1 MKKALVLINIGTP
14 DKPEKSA
21 VKKYL
26 TEFLNDKFVIDI
38 PWLLRKILVNLIIIP
53 FRVKNSTALYKRL
66 WTDEGSALL
75 FYQNSL
81 VKKLNDKYGAEYDVY
96 SAMRYG
102 NPSLE
107 KVLKQI
113 DSKEYEELVILP
125 MYPQYATST
134 TLSTKLKV
142 EKILKKLK
150 SGVKYRFVDQFY
162 AHPSFIKAFV
172 HQIQQ
177 SANQDFDHV
186 IFSYHGLPVRQVE
199 KLHPGIESSSCTC
212 HVKMPEH
219 GTYCYKATCYET
231 TRLLAK
237 ALNLD
242 KEKYSVSFQSRLSKN
257 WLTPF
262 TDANLMKFSN
272 AGIKKILV
280 VAPAFVTDCLET
292 VIEIGWEYK
301 EIFKEKGGE
310 KLELVPSLNDSD
322 VWVEAIGEIVIG
334 ERRKENG
341 TGN

>member
-26 TEFLNDKFVIDI
+26 TEFLNDKYVIDI

-53 FRVKNSTALYKRL
+53 FRVKNSTSLYKRL

-75 FYQNSL
+75 YYQNSL
-81 VKKLNDKYGAEYDVY
+81 VKKLNDKYGGEYDVF

-113 DSKEYEELVILP
+113 DKKGYEELTILP

-142 EKILKKLK
+142 EEILKKIK
-150 SGVKYRFVDQFY
+150 AKVKYSFINQFY
-162 AHPSFIKAFV
+162 AHPSFIKAFAY
-172 HQIQQ
+172 QIKQC
-177 SANQDFDHV
+177 AYQDFDHI

-199 KLHPGIESSSCTC
+199 KLHENVKSDSCTC
-212 HVKMPEH
+212 HLKMPEH

-231 TRLLAK
+231 TRLLVK
-237 ALNLD
+237 ALDLD

-262 TDANLMKFSN
+262 TDVNL
-272 AGIKKILV
+272 IKLAETGKKKVLV

-301 EIFKEKGGE
+301 EMFKEKGGE
-310 KLELVPSLNDSD
+310 ALELVPSLNDSD
-322 VWVEAIGEIVIG
+322 VWVEAIGEILG
-334 ERRKENG
+334 Q
-341 TGN
+341 